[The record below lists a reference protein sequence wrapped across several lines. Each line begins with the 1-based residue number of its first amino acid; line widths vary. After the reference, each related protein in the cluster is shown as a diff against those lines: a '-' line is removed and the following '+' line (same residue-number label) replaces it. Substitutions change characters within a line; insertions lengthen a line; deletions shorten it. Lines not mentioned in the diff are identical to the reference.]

1 MEVKLVVVAGEAPAA
16 EYPVQL
22 PATIGR
28 SRMADVKVGHPLV
41 SRKHCEL
48 FAADDGMLM
57 IRDMGS
63 LNGTFV
69 GDARIGQPTPLPPGA
84 VLTVG
89 AVTFQAVY
97 GDMPPAETTELQA
110 SSQVDLEATAN
121 ASAVEPT
128 LELGE
133 HESPITEPAPEAAGD
148 GGFNFNWLE
157 DPAEQAEG
165 DAEEP
170 AAELQ
175 FSDEPP
181 QAEIEAAVDEQPV
194 EVAADTPSGAD
205 TDSLDL
211 TFPDAEEPVGVANE
225 DAANEF
231 APPEEPA
238 ETASDEEDDDLSD
251 FLASLK

>member
-97 GDMPPAETTELQA
+97 GDMPPAETTELQG

-133 HESPITEPAPEAAGD
+133 HESPITEPAPAAAGD

-157 DPAEQAEG
+157 DPAEQSEG

-181 QAEIEAAVDEQPV
+181 QPEIEAAVDEQPYA
-194 EVAADTPSGAD
+194 VAAED

-211 TFPDAEEPVGVANE
+211 TFPDAEEPVAIANE
-225 DAANEF
+225 DASNEF
-231 APPEEPA
+231 APHEEAA
-238 ETASDEEDDDLSD
+238 ESAADEEDDDLSD

>member
-48 FAADDGMLM
+48 FAADNGMLM

-97 GDMPPAETTELQA
+97 GDMPPAETTELPAA
-110 SSQVDLEATAN
+110 SQGDLEGTVN

-128 LELGE
+128 MEFGE

-165 DAEEP
+165 DVEDP
-170 AAELQ
+170 AAEMQ

-181 QAEIEAAVDEQPV
+181 QPEIAVAGEEDPI
-194 EVAADTPSGAD
+194 EVAADTPSASD
-205 TDSLDL
+205 TGSLEL
-211 TFPDAEEPVGVANE
+211 TFPDAEEPVAIANE
-225 DAANEF
+225 EAANEF

-238 ETASDEEDDDLSD
+238 EATSDEEDDDLSD